1 MSINV
6 NLKLLSLTIN
16 EYINIEIIIYNRE
29 KNFIFWKNQNG
40 LFLLI
45 RFIKKYVLNS

>member
-29 KNFIFWKNQNG
+29 KNFIF
-40 LFLLI
+40 
-45 RFIKKYVLNS
+45 